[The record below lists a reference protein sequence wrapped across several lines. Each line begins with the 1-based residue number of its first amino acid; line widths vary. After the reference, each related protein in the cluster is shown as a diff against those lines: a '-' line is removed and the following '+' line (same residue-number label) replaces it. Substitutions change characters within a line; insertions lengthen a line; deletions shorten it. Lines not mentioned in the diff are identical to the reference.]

1 MMLPISPRKQPVG
14 RHGRRFGAT
23 HELFTKS
30 ADLGLT
36 AWQAIQDTK
45 QVGFLNIDNLISS
58 RTAAIALKAASAA
71 TAFNLFCSPY
81 RPGRGSI

>member
-1 MMLPISPRKQPVG
+1 MLPISPRKQPVG

-36 AWQAIQDTK
+36 AWQAIQDAK
-45 QVGFLNIDNLISS
+45 QVGFLNIDNLICVVAAMNAYQAR
-58 RTAAIALKAASAA
+58 RTA
-71 TAFNLFCSPY
+71 
-81 RPGRGSI
+81 RPIGHAHIR